1 MNNLTGTWISPD
13 FLNGKTDS
21 GKFVKFLEDF
31 TYIINDGM
39 DQAESVYKVEGVDK
53 LILEPALGLSA
64 TPLPFKYEIAKKGN
78 NEILTLTIEKEGI
91 TYSLVKKKD

>member
-21 GKFVKFLEDF
+21 GKFVKFLEDL

-39 DQAESVYKVEGVDK
+39 EQAESVYKLEGDDK
-53 LILEPALGLSA
+53 LVLDPALGLSP
-64 TPLPFKYEIAKKGN
+64 TSLPFKYDISKKGN

-91 TYSLVKKKD
+91 TYSLVKKKG